1 MPVKERSV
9 SRQSEHPRTYAI
21 YRHLYAHPLW
31 RKLTHFGL
39 FTRRRVPKTNARKN
53 SYCVPFVR
61 RQVDRRSKV
70 GTQMAEPQRVAA
82 TTTVH
87 SPANS
92 GAEDASSSSV
102 RKYLGNR
109 SPSGQSPVTKSR
121 KTPHNANLS
130 ISGGASGQ
138 SSNSTKDSDK
148 DIGSPKS
155 RTWKGLVARQFRKIQ
170 GTPSAQASNY
180 VVLPEGASI
189 GVPLALCPMVSEIHL
204 IVCIKN
210 LSICD

>member
-1 MPVKERSV
+1 MPVKNFRSV
-9 SRQSEHPRTYAI
+9 SRQSEHRRTYAI
-21 YRHLYAHPLW
+21 YRHFYSNHFWRQFSFFSRLIQQRGGPL
-31 RKLTHFGL
+31 K
-39 FTRRRVPKTNARKN
+39 PSARKT
-53 SYCVPFVR
+53 SYCNPFVR
-61 RQVDRRSKV
+61 SRLQVDRRSKV

-87 SPANS
+87 SPATS

-121 KTPHNANLS
+121 KTPHNANIS
-130 ISGGASGQ
+130 ISGGGASGGGQ
-138 SSNSTKDSDK
+138 SSSTSGKDGSEK

-170 GTPSAQASNY
+170 GTPSSQASNY

-189 GVPLALCPMVSEIHL
+189 GVPLALCPMVS
-204 IVCIKN
+204 
-210 LSICD
+210 